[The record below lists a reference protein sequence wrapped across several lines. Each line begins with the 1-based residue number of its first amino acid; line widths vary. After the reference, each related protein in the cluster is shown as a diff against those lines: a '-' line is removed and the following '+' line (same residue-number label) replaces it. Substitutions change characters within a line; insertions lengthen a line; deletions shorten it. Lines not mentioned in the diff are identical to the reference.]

1 MEETFGVTVISTKLF
16 LDEEGKFVESVSVF
30 MNSRKDGCRF
40 TLEATTRSDIWYFS
54 GQGNAFFIREKSG
67 NFEK

>member
-40 TLEATTRSDIWYFS
+40 TLEATTRSDILYFS
-54 GQGNAFFIREKSG
+54 G
-67 NFEK
+67 